1 MKETH
6 YSRIEQK
13 IDSFPALP
21 STVAEVMDV
30 VNNPEGSAKELT
42 QAVLPDQS
50 MCIAILKIANSALYG
65 MPKKVSSLERAITIL
80 GFDEIQSIV
89 LSKSVMNN
97 FGEVF
102 QQNNATI
109 QNFWDHSFTCAL
121 AARVVAEHF
130 NLSAPGRFFIG
141 GLIHDIGKL
150 AMLLTF
156 PQEYDAEKW
165 LEGFSSKE
173 KLMEE
178 QQTFTITHA
187 EVGGRLLQKWNFPNS
202 LIKGLQFHH
211 TPEEGTAKN
220 GFPLILQLADA
231 LSFICCNYAKEDV
244 EGRLENEIET
254 LTPGIA
260 ALWDEHKLPWE
271 RLRLEMWY
279 NWVNIERA
287 HGSSIL
293 SILTS

>member
-13 IDSFPALP
+13 IDSFPSLP

-30 VNNPEGSAKELT
+30 VNNPEGTAKELT
-42 QAVLPDQS
+42 QAILADQS

-80 GFDEIQSIV
+80 GFNEIQSIV

-97 FGEVF
+97 FSEVF
-102 QQNNATI
+102 RHNNATI

-121 AARVVAEHF
+121 AARVIAEHF
-130 NLSAPGRFFIG
+130 SLSAPGRFFIG

-156 PQEYDAEKW
+156 PTEYEADTW
-165 LEGFSSKE
+165 IQGFSSE
-173 KLMEE
+173 DKLAQE
-178 QQTFTITHA
+178 QQSFGITHG
-187 EVGGRLLQKWNFPNS
+187 EVGSRLLQKWNFPDS
-202 LIKGLQFHH
+202 LIEGLQFHH
-211 TPEEGTAKN
+211 TPGVATAVQ

-231 LSFICCNYAKEDV
+231 LSFICCNYAKEEM
-244 EGRLENEIET
+244 EGLENEIVT
-254 LTPGIA
+254 LIPGIA
-260 ALWDEHKLPWE
+260 PLWDEHQLPWE